1 MSFRRTSNPPEPKS
15 WFTGWKNEDGEK
27 LSDKQIQR
35 LMKLTM
41 HLAQPTEENA
51 RELRDWATDATAFWG
66 RTFHTKVEFLYNFL
80 SSESSSQVSRKT
92 SLKTRR
98 KQTRK
103 DEIRKRRVRRK
114 EPLRRRFSLFI
125 LHNIIDEEISRLRET
140 SCQSRCEKYLTRAV
154 DNVVEKVF
162 QDPSMQTKSR
172 ATCVRLQ
179 RYGERWS
186 LMKPRECIL
195 VPFEYATDK

>member
-1 MSFRRTSNPPEPKS
+1 MSFRRTSTPPEPES
-15 WFTGWKNEDGEK
+15 WFTGWENEDGKK

-51 RELRDWATDATAFWG
+51 IKLRDWATDATTFWG
-66 RTFHTKVEFLYNFL
+66 RTFRTKVEFLYHFL

-98 KQTRK
+98 KQPRK
-103 DEIRKRRVRRK
+103 GEIRKRRVRRK
-114 EPLRRRFSLFI
+114 EPLRRRVSLFI
-125 LHNIIDEEISRLRET
+125 LHNIINEEISRLRET
-140 SCQSRCEKYLTRAV
+140 CCRSRCEKYLSGAV
-154 DNVVEKVF
+154 DNVLKKVF
-162 QDPSMQTKSR
+162 QDPSTELR
-172 ATCVRLQ
+172 AICVRLQ

-195 VPFEYATDK
+195 VPFEYTIDK